1 MRYAVAVH
9 PHVHESRRGLTRW
22 AGAEGMLE
30 CYAEWTLVEVSLFQ
44 VLVFVSVLVYTMQ
57 IYTGD

>member
-1 MRYAVAVH
+1 MSCVH
-9 PHVHESRRGLTRW
+9 SDVTVDPHESRRGLTRW

-44 VLVFVSVLVYTMQ
+44 
-57 IYTGD
+57 